1 MATGKELE
9 KIYVLGRVG
18 LYLFLTVWGIRF
30 IAGHP
35 NAPVVLNSFMHNVN
49 LPIHEA
55 GHIIFAPFGSF
66 LRVLGGSLMQ
76 ILAPLA
82 FVLAFGLQYRNLY
95 AASITLWW
103 LAQNFMD
110 IAPYIADARAQRLIL
125 LGGITGR
132 DLPGYHDWNNILGRL
147 GWLEHDQLIAGIS
160 YDIGRFLM
168 VVMIVFGAYV
178 LTRQFRALQAGPEET
193 AAVVWPPVRDEKSTA
208 VEESNG
214 DTGSGLP
221 GGET

>member
-1 MATGKELE
+1 MRGSKELE
-9 KIYVLGRVG
+9 KIYFLGRVV
-18 LYLFLTVWGIRF
+18 LYLFLVIWGIRF

-55 GHIIFAPFGSF
+55 GHIIFGPFGWF
-66 LRVLGGSLMQ
+66 IGVLGGSLMQ
-76 ILAPLA
+76 LLAPLA
-82 FVLAFGLQYRNLY
+82 FVLAFLLQYKNLFG
-95 AASITLWW
+95 ATITLWW

-110 IAPYIADARAQRLIL
+110 IAPYISDARAQQLIL

-132 DLPGYHDWNNILGRL
+132 DLPGYHDWNNILGHL

-168 VVMIVFGAYV
+168 VVMFVFGAYV
-178 LTRQFRALQAGPEET
+178 LFTQFRELHGEPELEPGP
-193 AAVVWPPVRDEKSTA
+193 VWPPRRENNLAA
-208 VEESNG
+208 VEAPDE
-214 DTGSGLP
+214 DTGPDLP
-221 GGET
+221 GGE